1 MYPSFQTSAAG
12 GKLYAK
18 TEMADPFLK
27 RYPLG
32 FAFYFLI
39 PANAQRENFLLVH
52 FYYNTLLLLGGFTTY
67 STPWLRVPVYET
79 NITCLLYTS
88 DAADE

>member
-1 MYPSFQTSAAG
+1 
-12 GKLYAK
+12 
-18 TEMADPFLK
+18 MADPFLK

-79 NITCLLYTS
+79 NITNPKPNTTNNSLRHTPS
-88 DAADE
+88 SRAQRV